1 MVLFL
6 DDSRMRL
13 FKKEKPVKKPKPKP
27 PPETIAELIDR
38 LTTGGEAGLNQT
50 FLDDLI
56 SRVR

>member
-13 FKKEKPVKKPKPKP
+13 FKKEKPVKKPKP
-27 PPETIAELIDR
+27 PPETVAELIDR